1 MCRFVVDEHEV
12 DDVGLADDEDDF
24 EDGVP
29 DGFGRAGPEEIC
41 RSDSAWEQECCV
53 REVRAYLGIVQ
64 RRQSGIGTA
73 F

>member
-41 RSDSAWEQECCV
+41 RSNSACGNEWYASA
-53 REVRAYLGIVQ
+53 VRAYLGTA
-64 RRQSGIGTA
+64 RCRQSGRGIA